1 MPSAEDTLSR
11 LDPRAA
17 LVVDTH
23 DVGRRAGTM
32 RQLSFTAPA
41 PADLGHDVIGV
52 PAGSAIELEL
62 RLESV
67 IEGVL
72 VSGTARAQLTGEC
85 VRCLEPLTSQVEVP
99 IQELYYYPD
108 QYVEFEVEDEEAR
121 RLEGELL
128 DLEPVLRD
136 SLVLALPL
144 QPVCRDDCPGLCPEC
159 GFRLADDPEHS
170 HEAVDARWAA
180 LGGLLDDSSDSTTE
194 QTDEPSDRRTRSK
207 ES

>member
-11 LDPRAA
+11 LDPRAP

-52 PAGSAIELEL
+52 PEGSAIEIEL

-72 VSGTARAQLTGEC
+72 VSGTARAQLAGEC
-85 VRCLEPLTSQVEVP
+85 VRCLEPLTSEVEVP

-159 GFRLADDPEHS
+159 GFRLADDSEHS

>member
-11 LDPRAA
+11 LDPRAP

-23 DVGRRAGTM
+23 DLGRRAGSM
-32 RQLSFTAPA
+32 RQLSVTVPA

-52 PAGSAIELEL
+52 PEGSGIELEL

-72 VSGTARAQLTGEC
+72 VSGTARAQLVGEC
-85 VRCLEPLTSQVEVP
+85 VRCLEPLTSEVEVP

-108 QYVEFEVEDEEAR
+108 QDVEVDDDEVP

-159 GFRLADDPEHS
+159 GFRLADDPDHG
-170 HEAVDARWAA
+170 HDVVDARWAA
-180 LGGLLDDSSDSTTE
+180 LGGLLDDSSDRTTE
-194 QTDEPSDRRTRSK
+194 QTDEAPDRRTTSK
-207 ES
+207 ET

>member
-11 LDPRAA
+11 LDPRAP

-41 PADLGHDVIGV
+41 PAGLGQDVIGV
-52 PAGSAIELEL
+52 PEGSAIELEL

-85 VRCLEPLTSQVEVP
+85 VRCLEPLTSEVEVP

-136 SLVLALPL
+136 SLVLALPP
-144 QPVCRDDCPGLCPEC
+144 QPVCRDDCPGLCPVC

-180 LGGLLDDSSDSTTE
+180 LGGLLDDNSASTTE